1 MNRYTPGN
9 IAIFIRH
16 ALILLAMLIFHME
29 SAFGLPIEY
38 NGSAVTTKFHET
50 GGFPD
55 SATTNFFNGL
65 RVTSE
70 HELLHAIG
78 FAETYTLF
86 RQRIDD
92 KRNFKDSQSNVLAI
106 LTPKEQ
112 GTHVDPAKTVNG
124 VKQSTSIM
132 QPSPMGLESGD
143 FEKKIL
149 NAAFNLTGQG
159 GLKINVNYTGKAIQD
174 ADKNWITEVI
184 NRVEGLFG
192 PTGQNPKQFAWD
204 VQRVDPPAPK
214 PKEQPKTNSRGQS
227 VAYDAVT
234 ESLSF
239 KDDVVVITDNPS
251 DPINGAEV
259 LAPSFHFNGYIGEGL
274 YYFFN
279 ESFADIVIDKGGEVF
294 LRGEIS
300 ALLYDAPRNYFYWT
314 IANSKLAGAPPS
326 SNFYDPTLTSVV
338 SPLIAEL
345 LASLDES
352 SPMYKPKDLLYFS
365 YQPDIDFGQ
374 ATLDFTRDSSSAGS
388 NGFFTSEP
396 EPVPEPSTIALLTA
410 GLIALISGRSLTL
423 RSRRRQKRRA
433 PQLYVEK
440 QLSRNLIDR
449 SQSIPNKISLQPFWI
464 GRRKL
469 LNK

>member
-1 MNRYTPGN
+1 MLKNVRTHGALDLLLGGQRENTMKRCSLSN
-9 IAIFIRH
+9 IVVFVFIRR
-16 ALILLAMLIFHME
+16 ALFVLVILVFQMG

-38 NGSAVTTKFHET
+38 NGSAITTKFHET

-92 KRNFKDSQSNVLAI
+92 KRNFKDSQSNLLAI

-112 GTHVDPAKTVNG
+112 GTHVDPTKTVNG
-124 VKQSTSIM
+124 FKQSTSIM
-132 QPSPMGLESGD
+132 QPSPVGLEAGE

-149 NAAFNLTGQG
+149 DAAFNWSGQG
-159 GLKINVNYTGKAIQD
+159 GLKINVNYTGEPIGD
-174 ADKNWITEVI
+174 ADKEWVTGIV

-192 PTGQNPKQFAWD
+192 PAGQNPKQFTWD
-204 VQRVDPPAPK
+204 VQRVDPPVPK

-227 VAYDAVT
+227 IAYDALT
-234 ESLSF
+234 ETLSIR
-239 KDDVVVITDNPS
+239 DDVIVSPGGSS

-259 LAPSFHFNGYIGEGL
+259 LVPSFHFNGYLGEGL

-279 ESFADIVIDKGGEVF
+279 ESFADIVIDKEGEVF

-314 IANSKLAGAPPS
+314 IANSKLAGASPT
-326 SNFYDPTLTSVV
+326 SNFYDPTLTSIV
-338 SPLIAEL
+338 SPFIAEL
-345 LASLDES
+345 LARLDES
-352 SPMYKPKDLLYFS
+352 SPMYKPDDLLYFS
-365 YQPDIDFGQ
+365 YQPDVNFGQ
-374 ATLDFTRDSSSAGS
+374 ATFGFTRDSSSAGG
-388 NGFFTSEP
+388 NGFFTS
-396 EPVPEPSTIALLTA
+396 EPVPEPSTIALLTT
-410 GLIALISGRSLTL
+410 GLIALILGGSLTL
-423 RSRRRQKRRA
+423 RSRRPAAKAA
-433 PQLYVEK
+433 P
-440 QLSRNLIDR
+440 
-449 SQSIPNKISLQPFWI
+449 
-464 GRRKL
+464 GT
-469 LNK
+469 